1 MNYIENLDYFLK
13 YISKKDEYVYSQD
26 IYGELKEVFSTTDL
40 TLTVEKLHLDKY
52 VDLKFAEFPTVDKI
66 NPPYYC
72 RINYHGLR
80 FLERG
85 GYKSEIRRTI
95 KAKFI
100 STAKIV
106 VIATNAIIILSIA
119 AIGVYVSYESK
130 EKDETIKNKNKQIE
144 ILSAKVDS
152 LITIKQTEKNT
163 TDNQAPNR

>member
-1 MNYIENLDYFLK
+1 MDYIKNLDYFLN
-13 YISKKDEYVYSQD
+13 YISEKDEFTYSHD
-26 IYGELKEVFSTTDL
+26 IYRDLKKMYSEKDL

-52 VDLKFAEFPTVDKI
+52 IDFKYAEFQTIDKV

-85 GYKSEIRRTI
+85 GYKSERIRTI

-106 VIATNAIIILSIA
+106 MITINAIIILIIA
-119 AIGVYVSYESK
+119 AAGVYVSYESK

-152 LITIKQTEKNT
+152 LT
-163 TDNQAPNR
+163 TTK